1 MTWRARLLRLLPLG
15 LLAAAIVA
23 VPVLAV
29 SPSGLPWLQRLR
41 ADRVVAEGEVRALT
55 EDIRRLRIKAEAMKT
70 GLSAVEAVARDKQG
84 LVRPNE
90 VVFVFREP
98 RL

>member
-15 LLAAAIVA
+15 LLTAAIVA

-41 ADRVVAEGEVRALT
+41 ADRDVAEAEVRGLT
-55 EDIRRLRIKAEAMKT
+55 KEIQRLRLEAAALKT
-70 GLSAVEAVARDKQG
+70 DLSAVEAVARDRHG

-90 VVFVFREP
+90 VVFVFRAP
-98 RL
+98 RP

>member
-29 SPSGLPWLQRLR
+29 SPSGFPWLQRLR
-41 ADRVVAEGEVRALT
+41 ADRDIAHAEVQRLSD
-55 EDIRRLRIKAEAMKT
+55 DIHRLRLRAEALKT
-70 GLSAVEAVARDKQG
+70 DPSAVEAVARDR
-84 LVRPNE
+84 LLLARPNE
-90 VVFVFREP
+90 VVFVFRQP
-98 RL
+98 QP